1 MDKYTILCTEL
12 RSAVQ
17 GLNGNIERLQDKADK
32 IQKAVNKVTR
42 GDHKASDLSSA
53 YTAQTALTRSI
64 ARFGEICSS
73 MNTAAL
79 QFSEAS
85 AELSGRANLT
95 AYYMQH
101 TDTLSY
107 DGLMGDYSAAI
118 TSAGSAVA
126 GYALV
131 KDMLGNNGYSVGG
144 LGSVSN
150 AVEDAI
156 QRETEEQESQMNTWQ
171 KVWKT
176 GGAVLSI
183 VGAGTAAV
191 ASWAVALGPTAC
203 AGVPGAILVSGYSL
217 NTIANSVTD
226 ICNIWGGDTQKVGE
240 VNYLK
245 SGLTEGFGDL
255 TEMLCGNHEVGE
267 MIGKGVYAAGNFT
280 SGIISARSLV
290 GLHGGGTPRYGS
302 GTELTSTEDF
312 VKNKVLEDLPH
323 NKVAKYLQSGMFDS
337 KYISKY
343 DVSTGKYLT
352 NTEAFLKGSTGNGLI
367 DTGVKAVKE
376 IPTAVKGY
384 WELIKNP
391 SFRSLSYD
399 LKSLGSQIKNLTEVS
414 SFVKSTGEMFEL
426 VEEVADIAI
435 PKAPL
440 NFGGVRL

>member
-1 MDKYTILCTEL
+1 MDKFTILCTEL
-12 RSAVQ
+12 RESAQ
-17 GLNGNIERLQDKADK
+17 SLNANIDTLQKKADK
-32 IQKAVNKVTR
+32 IQKAINKVTR
-42 GDHKASDLSSA
+42 GDYKASDLSSA
-53 YTAQTALTRSI
+53 YTAQSALNGSITRL
-64 ARFGEICSS
+64 GEICGA

-101 TDTLSY
+101 TDTLTY
-107 DGLMGDYSAAI
+107 DGLMGTYSAAI
-118 TSAGSAVA
+118 ISAGSAVA
-126 GYALV
+126 GYELV
-131 KDMLGNNGYSVGG
+131 KSTLEENGYTVSS
-144 LGSVSN
+144 LGSVTN
-150 AVEDAI
+150 TVQDAI
-156 QRETEEQESQMNTWQ
+156 QREAEEQDSKMNTWQ

-176 GGAVLSI
+176 GAAVLSI
-183 VGAGTAAV
+183 AGAGVAAA
-191 ASWAVALGPTAC
+191 ASWAVAGGTAGFG
-203 AGVPGAILVSGYSL
+203 APGAILVSGYSL
-217 NTIANSVTD
+217 NTIANSGTD
-226 ICNIWGGDTQKVGE
+226 LYNIWFGNQKKVGE

-290 GLHGGGTPRYGS
+290 VLHGGGTPRYGS
-302 GTELTSTEDF
+302 GTELTSLDDF
-312 VKNKVLEDLPH
+312 AKDQIIGDLPH
-323 NKVAKYLQSGMFDS
+323 NKVAKYLQSGMLDS

-384 WELIKNP
+384 WELIRNP
-391 SFRSLSYD
+391 SLRSLSYD
-399 LKSLGSQIKNLTEVS
+399 LKMLGSEITDLTEVS
-414 SFVKSTGEMFEL
+414 SFIKSTGEMVEL
-426 VEEVADIAI
+426 LKETADIAI

-440 NFGGVRL
+440 NYGGVRL